1 MAHISNAEYLKQN
14 LLYAALEIFLELWF
28 GFFLKLKVSNMTT
41 EIDQITPLVKDRT
54 SGIGLI
60 KFKSFKEAVK
70 GQSAAKVQDILF
82 TT

>member
-1 MAHISNAEYLKQN
+1 
-14 LLYAALEIFLELWF
+14 
-28 GFFLKLKVSNMTT
+28 MTT